1 MGLAPFTLNINREYV
16 QNRDIEKKPILKF
29 IFSYLMIGCNLTII
43 TFIIIT
49 LIMHA
54 PNVIKERTE
63 DDSPLSK
70 SIEIHLMCN
79 GNLTIIILLLFYLFR
94 HRSMIH
100 MANELIDIDMT
111 VAKLPDDYQL
121 QSGKIPVIIVFIL
134 NSFFSFLHIFERL
147 FKTDDLATL
156 PLFILPRTLFAYFI
170 LQYTIVLILIEKRYA
185 NINNAFIKLSKLTN
199 QINYN
204 CDNDFDNKLKVTIN
218 RTMVVEII
226 ALKRAHASLGNLR
239 LKIAN
244 FYSLGILFV
253 TTYSTGS
260 IIYAFYFIIMPFVR
274 PKYYPPS
281 VDNSIKFSFWLMKE
295 LFPIFLLAICANKT
309 IAEMKKTSP
318 IIYNILSQCKSSTE
332 IIIEF
337 KHFIF
342 ELLHNDCQ
350 FSAYNVF
357 TVDSTIIRSILS
369 SVVSNL
375 IIFIQFQLD
384 GIKMNEQHENNHA
397 NTTQFH

>member
-1 MGLAPFTLNINREYV
+1 MLVRKIKLIIFGLLGLAPFTLNVNREHV
-16 QNRDIEKKPILKF
+16 KSRDIEKKPILKF
-29 IFSYLMIGCNLTII
+29 IHSYLMIGCNLAII
-43 TFIIIT
+43 TFIIVTII
-49 LIMHA
+49 LHA
-54 PNVIKERTE
+54 PKVIKERTE

-79 GNLTIIILLLFYLFR
+79 GNLTIIILLLFFLFC
-94 HRSMIH
+94 HRSMIDI
-100 MANELIDIDMT
+100 ANKLIDIDMT
-111 VAKLPDDYQL
+111 VAKLPDNYQL
-121 QSGKIPVIIVFIL
+121 ESGKTL
-134 NSFFSFLHIFERL
+134 
-147 FKTDDLATL
+147 TDDLATL
-156 PLFILPRTLFAYFI
+156 PLFILPRTLFTYFI

-185 NINNAFIKLSKLTN
+185 NINNAFIKLSKLSN
-199 QINYN
+199 KINHYN
-204 CDNDFDNKLKVTIN
+204 NDYDNKPKVTIN

-244 FYSLGILFV
+244 FYSLGVLLII
-253 TTYSTGS
+253 TYSTGS

-281 VDNSIKFSFWLMKE
+281 IDNSVKFSFWLMKE
-295 LFPIFLLAICANKT
+295 LFPIFSLAICANKT

-318 IIYNILSQCKSSTE
+318 IIYNILSQCKSSIE
-332 IIIEF
+332 IIVEF

-350 FSAYNVF
+350 FSAFNVF
-357 TVDSTIIRSILS
+357 NVDSTIIRSILS

-384 GIKMNEQHENNHA
+384 GIKMTEQHENNQG
-397 NTTQFH
+397 NTTQLH